1 MARHNRRPLPR
12 SLWILGAISLFAD
25 LAGEMTYPLLPLF
38 VTGVLGASPVALG
51 LIEGFAEAIVS
62 VMRGLSGYYS
72 DATGHRV
79 RWVRRGY
86 GITFIGKIFVMVAS
100 HWSFVLCGRT
110 LDRVG
115 KGVRGAP
122 RDALIAE
129 SVSIQDR
136 GRAFG
141 FHRGVD
147 SLGGVGGA
155 LIAAAVLAWLI
166 GSRAAT
172 PQDAPQFRI
181 IFAIAAASSAVA
193 FFMTWLIPH
202 TSPTQVEQRQKDFAK
217 STGVPYGKSFWVA
230 MSALVLF
237 MLGNSSDTFLLLRA
251 LDLGQSPVTCVLLY
265 ALFNATYTAAS
276 YPMGLL
282 SDRHG
287 RWPVLATGWAIYAV
301 SYAGFALLSADSS
314 WMFWVLFGLY
324 GVSVACTEGTARAM
338 IADYAPKER
347 LASALGLFGFFQGAA
362 VLSASVAAG
371 ILWSYGLPQIA
382 FWMGSGFA
390 VAALAVLPWV
400 TGRVEHASKDVPAL
414 SSERLNSDS

>member
-1 MARHNRRPLPR
+1 MARRNRRPLPR

-51 LIEGFAEAIVS
+51 LIEGFGEAIVS
-62 VMRGLSGYYS
+62 VMRGLTGYYS

-86 GITFIGKIFVMVAS
+86 AITFIGKIFVMAAT

-110 LDRVG
+110 LDRIG

-129 SVSIQDR
+129 SVAFQDR

-155 LIAAAVLAWLI
+155 LIAAGILAWMI

-172 PQDAPQFRI
+172 PQDAPQFRV
-181 IFAIAAASSAVA
+181 IFAIAAFSSSIA
-193 FFMTWLIPH
+193 FLMTWLIPN
-202 TSPTQVEQRQKDFAK
+202 TPSIQVEQRKKDFAK

-230 MSALVLF
+230 MSAMVLF

-251 LDLGQSPVTCVLLY
+251 LDLGESPVKCVLLY
-265 ALFNATYTAAS
+265 ALFNATYTASS

-282 SDRHG
+282 SDRYG
-287 RWPVLATGWAIYAV
+287 RWPVLATGWAIYAL
-301 SYAGFALLSADSS
+301 SYAGFAMLERDTA
-314 WMFWVLFGLY
+314 WIFWGLFGLY

-338 IADYAPKER
+338 IVDYAPKER
-347 LASALGLFGFFQGAA
+347 VASALGLFGFFQGAA
-362 VLSASVAAG
+362 VLIASVVAG
-371 ILWSYGLPQIA
+371 ILWSYGLPSIA

-390 VAALAVLPWV
+390 VAALAILPWV
-400 TGRVEHASKDVPAL
+400 PGRVTPPPVDPVL
-414 SSERLNSDS
+414 QGSERLTSDS

>member
-1 MARHNRRPLPR
+1 LARHNRRPLPR
-12 SLWILGAISLFAD
+12 SLWILGSISLFAD

-62 VMRGLSGYYS
+62 VMRGLTGYYS

-86 GITFIGKIFVMVAS
+86 AITFIGKIFLMAAT

-110 LDRVG
+110 LDRIG

-129 SVSIQDR
+129 SVTFQDR

-147 SLGGVGGA
+147 SLGGVGGS
-155 LIAAAVLAWLI
+155 LIAAAILAWMI

-172 PQDAPQFRI
+172 PQDAPQFRV
-181 IFAIAAASSAVA
+181 IFAIAAISSSIA
-193 FFMTWLIPH
+193 FFMTWLIPN
-202 TSPTQVEQRQKDFAK
+202 TPSIQVEQRKKDFAQ

-230 MSALVLF
+230 MSAMVLF

-251 LDLGQSPVTCVLLY
+251 LDLGESPVKCVLLY

-282 SDRHG
+282 SDRYG
-287 RWPVLATGWAIYAV
+287 RWPVLATGWAIYAL
-301 SYAGFALLSADSS
+301 SYAGFAMLDRDTA
-314 WMFWVLFGLY
+314 WIFWGLFGLY

-338 IADYAPKER
+338 IVDYAPKER
-347 LASALGLFGFFQGAA
+347 VASALGLFGFFQGAA
-362 VLSASVAAG
+362 VLTASVVAG
-371 ILWSYGLPQIA
+371 ILWSYGVPSIA
-382 FWMGSGFA
+382 FWMGSVFA
-390 VAALAVLPWV
+390 VAALAILPWV
-400 TGRVEHASKDVPAL
+400 PGRVTPPPVDPVL
-414 SSERLNSDS
+414 LGSERLTSDS

>member
-1 MARHNRRPLPR
+1 MARRNRQPLPK

-62 VMRGLSGYYS
+62 VMRGLTGYYS

-86 GITFIGKIFVMVAS
+86 AITFIGKIFVMAAT

-110 LDRVG
+110 LDRIG

-129 SVSIQDR
+129 SVTFQDR

-155 LIAAAVLAWLI
+155 LIAAAILAWMI
-166 GSRAAT
+166 GSRGAT
-172 PQDAPQFRI
+172 PQDAPQFRV
-181 IFAIAAASSAVA
+181 IFAIAAISSSIA
-193 FFMTWLIPH
+193 FFMTWLIPN
-202 TSPTQVEQRQKDFAK
+202 TPSIQVEQRKKDFAQ

-230 MSALVLF
+230 MSAMVLF

-251 LDLGQSPVTCVLLY
+251 LDLGESPVKCVLLY

-282 SDRHG
+282 SDRYG
-287 RWPVLATGWAIYAV
+287 RWPVLATGWAIYAL
-301 SYAGFALLSADSS
+301 SYAGFAMLDRDTT
-314 WMFWVLFGLY
+314 WIFWGLFGLY
-324 GVSVACTEGTARAM
+324 GISVACTEGTARAM
-338 IADYAPKER
+338 IVDYAPKER
-347 LASALGLFGFFQGAA
+347 VASALGLFGFFQGAA
-362 VLSASVAAG
+362 VLIASVVAG
-371 ILWSYGLPQIA
+371 ILWSYGLPSIA

-390 VAALAVLPWV
+390 LAALAILPWV
-400 TGRVEHASKDVPAL
+400 PGRVTPPPVDAVL
-414 SSERLNSDS
+414 QGSERLTSDS

>member
-1 MARHNRRPLPR
+1 MARRNRQPLPK

-62 VMRGLSGYYS
+62 VMRGLTGYYS

-86 GITFIGKIFVMVAS
+86 AITFIGKIFVMAAT

-110 LDRVG
+110 LDRIG

-129 SVSIQDR
+129 SVTFQDR

-155 LIAAAVLAWLI
+155 LIAAAILAWMI
-166 GSRAAT
+166 GSRGAT
-172 PQDAPQFRI
+172 PQDAPQFRV
-181 IFAIAAASSAVA
+181 IFAIAAISSSIA
-193 FFMTWLIPH
+193 FFMTWLIPN
-202 TSPTQVEQRQKDFAK
+202 TPSIQVEQRKKDFAQ

-230 MSALVLF
+230 MSAMVLF

-251 LDLGQSPVTCVLLY
+251 LDLGESPVKCVLLY

-282 SDRHG
+282 SDRYG
-287 RWPVLATGWAIYAV
+287 RWPVLATGWAIYAL
-301 SYAGFALLSADSS
+301 SYAGFAMLDRDTT
-314 WMFWVLFGLY
+314 WIFWGLFGLY
-324 GVSVACTEGTARAM
+324 GISVACTEGTARAM
-338 IADYAPKER
+338 IVDYAPKDR
-347 LASALGLFGFFQGAA
+347 VASALGLFGFFQGAA
-362 VLSASVAAG
+362 VLIASVVAG
-371 ILWSYGLPQIA
+371 ILWSYGLPSIA

-390 VAALAVLPWV
+390 LAALAILPWV
-400 TGRVEHASKDVPAL
+400 PGRVTPPPVDAVL
-414 SSERLNSDS
+414 QGSERLTSDS

>member
-1 MARHNRRPLPR
+1 
-12 SLWILGAISLFAD
+12 
-25 LAGEMTYPLLPLF
+25 
-38 VTGVLGASPVALG
+38 
-51 LIEGFAEAIVS
+51 
-62 VMRGLSGYYS
+62 
-72 DATGHRV
+72 
-79 RWVRRGY
+79 
-86 GITFIGKIFVMVAS
+86 
-100 HWSFVLCGRT
+100 
-110 LDRVG
+110 
-115 KGVRGAP
+115 
-122 RDALIAE
+122 
-129 SVSIQDR
+129 
-136 GRAFG
+136 
-141 FHRGVD
+141 
-147 SLGGVGGA
+147 
-155 LIAAAVLAWLI
+155 
-166 GSRAAT
+166 
-172 PQDAPQFRI
+172 
-181 IFAIAAASSAVA
+181 
-193 FFMTWLIPH
+193 MTWLIPH
-202 TSPTQVEQRQKDFAK
+202 TSPTQVEQRQKDFIK

-301 SYAGFALLSADSS
+301 SYAGFAILGRDSN
-314 WMFWVLFGLY
+314 WMFWLLFGLY

-362 VLSASVAAG
+362 VLIASVAAG

-400 TGRVEHASKDVPAL
+400 TGRVVHVSNDVPAI
-414 SSERLNSDS
+414 SNERLNSDS

>member
-1 MARHNRRPLPR
+1 MARRNRPPLPR
-12 SLWILGAISLFAD
+12 SLWLLGAISLFAD

-38 VTGVLGASPVALG
+38 VTGVLGASPAVLG
-51 LIEGFAEAIVS
+51 VIEGFAEAIVS
-62 VMRGLSGYYS
+62 VMRGLTGYYS

-86 GITFIGKIFVMVAS
+86 GITFIGKIFVMAAT
-100 HWSFVLCGRT
+100 HWGFVLGGRT
-110 LDRVG
+110 LDRIG

-129 SVSIQDR
+129 SVAVEDC

-141 FHRGVD
+141 FHRGID

-155 LIAAAVLAWLI
+155 LIAAAILSWLI
-166 GSRAAT
+166 GSRAVT

-181 IFAIAAASSAVA
+181 IFAIAALASAVA
-193 FFMTWLIPH
+193 FFMTWLIAQTP
-202 TSPTQVEQRQKDFAK
+202 PTKVEQRKKDFAK
-217 STGVPYGKSFWVA
+217 SAIIPFSRSFWVA

-265 ALFNATYTAAS
+265 AFFNATYMAVS

-282 SDRHG
+282 SDRYG

-301 SYAGFALLSADSS
+301 SYAGFAMLERDTA

-324 GVSVACTEGTARAM
+324 GISVACTEGTARAM
-338 IADYAPKER
+338 IFDYAPKER
-347 LASALGLFGFFQGAA
+347 LAWALGLFGFFQGAA
-362 VLSASVAAG
+362 VLIASVVAG
-371 ILWSYGLPQIA
+371 ILWSYGLPAIA
-382 FWMGSGFA
+382 FWMGSVFA
-390 VAALAVLPWV
+390 VAALAILPWV
-400 TGRVEHASKDVPAL
+400 PGRVVHPSNEFTTQSN
-414 SSERLNSDS
+414 ERLNSDS

>member
-1 MARHNRRPLPR
+1 MARRNRRPLPR

-62 VMRGLSGYYS
+62 VMRGLTGYYS

-86 GITFIGKIFVMVAS
+86 AITFIGKIFVMAAT

-110 LDRVG
+110 LDRIG

-129 SVSIQDR
+129 SVAFQDR

-155 LIAAAVLAWLI
+155 LIAAGILAWMI

-172 PQDAPQFRI
+172 PQDAPQFRV
-181 IFAIAAASSAVA
+181 IFAIAAFSSSIA
-193 FFMTWLIPH
+193 FFMTWLIPN
-202 TSPTQVEQRQKDFAK
+202 TPSIQVEQRKNDFAK
-217 STGVPYGKSFWVA
+217 STGVPFGKSFWVA
-230 MSALVLF
+230 MSAMVLF

-251 LDLGQSPVTCVLLY
+251 LDLGESPVKCVLLY

-282 SDRHG
+282 SDRYG
-287 RWPVLATGWAIYAV
+287 RWPVLATGWAIYAL
-301 SYAGFALLSADSS
+301 SYAGFAMLGRDTA
-314 WMFWVLFGLY
+314 WIFWGLFGLY

-338 IADYAPKER
+338 IVDYAPKER
-347 LASALGLFGFFQGAA
+347 VASALGLFGFFQGAA
-362 VLSASVAAG
+362 VLIASGVAG
-371 ILWSYGLPQIA
+371 ILWSYGLPSIA
-382 FWMGSGFA
+382 FWMGSVFA
-390 VAALAVLPWV
+390 VAALAILPWV
-400 TGRVEHASKDVPAL
+400 PGRVTPPPVDPVL
-414 SSERLNSDS
+414 QRSERLTSDS

>member
-1 MARHNRRPLPR
+1 LARRNRRPLPR

-62 VMRGLSGYYS
+62 VMRGLTGYYS
-72 DATGHRV
+72 DSTGHRV

-86 GITFIGKIFVMVAS
+86 AITFIGKIFLMAAT

-110 LDRVG
+110 LDRIG

-129 SVSIQDR
+129 SVAFQDR

-155 LIAAAVLAWLI
+155 LIAAAILAWMI

-172 PQDAPQFRI
+172 PQDAPQFRV
-181 IFAIAAASSAVA
+181 IFAIAAISSSIA
-193 FFMTWLIPH
+193 FFMTWLIPN
-202 TSPTQVEQRQKDFAK
+202 TPSIQVEQRKKDFAQ

-230 MSALVLF
+230 MSAMVLF

-251 LDLGQSPVTCVLLY
+251 LDLGESPVKCVLLY

-282 SDRHG
+282 SDRYG
-287 RWPVLATGWAIYAV
+287 RWPVLATGWAIYAL
-301 SYAGFALLSADSS
+301 SYAGFAMLDRDTT
-314 WMFWVLFGLY
+314 WIFWGLFGLY

-338 IADYAPKER
+338 IVDYAPKER
-347 LASALGLFGFFQGAA
+347 VASALGLFGFFQGAA
-362 VLSASVAAG
+362 VLTASVVAG
-371 ILWSYGLPQIA
+371 ILWSYGLPSIA

-390 VAALAVLPWV
+390 VAALAILPWV
-400 TGRVEHASKDVPAL
+400 PGRVMPPPVDPVL
-414 SSERLNSDS
+414 QGFERLTSDS

>member
-1 MARHNRRPLPR
+1 MARRNRRPLPR
-12 SLWILGAISLFAD
+12 SLWILGVISLFAD

-62 VMRGLSGYYS
+62 VMRGLTGYYS

-86 GITFIGKIFVMVAS
+86 AITFIGKIFVMAAT

-110 LDRVG
+110 LDRIG

-129 SVSIQDR
+129 SVAFQDR

-155 LIAAAVLAWLI
+155 LIAAGILAWMI

-172 PQDAPQFRI
+172 PQDAPQFRV
-181 IFAIAAASSAVA
+181 IFAIAAFSSSIA
-193 FFMTWLIPH
+193 FLMTWLIPN
-202 TSPTQVEQRQKDFAK
+202 TPSIQVEQRKKDFAK

-230 MSALVLF
+230 MSAMVLF

-251 LDLGQSPVTCVLLY
+251 LDLGESPVKCVLLY

-282 SDRHG
+282 SDRYG
-287 RWPVLATGWAIYAV
+287 RWPVLATGWAIYAL
-301 SYAGFALLSADSS
+301 SYAGFAMLERDTA
-314 WMFWVLFGLY
+314 WIFWGLFGLY

-338 IADYAPKER
+338 IVDYAPKER
-347 LASALGLFGFFQGAA
+347 VASALGLFGFFQGAA
-362 VLSASVAAG
+362 VLIASGVAG
-371 ILWSYGLPQIA
+371 ILWSYGLPSIA
-382 FWMGSGFA
+382 FWMGSVFA
-390 VAALAVLPWV
+390 VAALAILPWV
-400 TGRVEHASKDVPAL
+400 PGRVTPPPVDPVL
-414 SSERLNSDS
+414 QRSERLTSDS